1 MERVIALAVLA
12 QFGSLQF
19 EISSSTALLF
29 EKLKLSSECETE
41 EKTVD
46 EQKYVSAKNGKP
58 VQASFAVILSASLG
72 IDVKEEVT
80 AILNYAQR
88 GEQAYFYIVG
98 KKLFPFQM
106 MMVSAQTEE
115 IQTSPSGVWVY
126 AKVNITL
133 KQSSKEWITGQQK
146 VTTSSS
152 NNTSNATTGG
162 KAKAEIKYVK
172 PISNNLGA
180 TNSGATI
187 YAPSSSFQDAIN
199 ARNAANSV
207 FQNIVNAVNSSAGVV
222 STAKSVA
229 STVSNSQ
236 PLTAAQRSRASAKE
250 ARLLGIE

>member
-1 MERVIALAVLA
+1 MIALAVLA
-12 QFGSLQF
+12 QFGNLQF

-80 AILNYAQR
+80 AILHSAQR

-133 KQSSKEWITGQQK
+133 KQSSKEWITGQPQK
-146 VTTSSS
+146 AATSGSSS
-152 NNTSNATTGG
+152 STNGGNSLTQNTQTSKTGL
-162 KAKAEIKYVK
+162 KYVK
-172 PISNNLGA
+172 PVSNI
-180 TNSGATI
+180 SGATI
-187 YAPSSSFQDAIN
+187 YIPSSKFQ
-199 ARNAANSV
+199 
-207 FQNIVNAVNSSAGVV
+207 NAVNSAISVV
-222 STAKSVA
+222 SSAKSVA
-229 STVSNSQ
+229 STVSNYK
-236 PLTAAQRSRASAKE
+236 PLTSAQKARAAAKE
-250 ARLLGIE
+250 GSLLGIK

>member
-1 MERVIALAVLA
+1 MIALAVLA

-19 EISSSTALLF
+19 EILSSTALLF

-41 EKTVD
+41 EKNGD

-72 IDVKEEVT
+72 IDVKEKVT
-80 AILNYAQR
+80 AILNSAQR

-98 KKLFPFQM
+98 EKLFPFQM

-115 IQTSPSGVWVY
+115 IQSSPSGAWVY

-133 KQSSKEWITGQQK
+133 KQSSKEWIKGQPQK

-152 NNTSNATTGG
+152 KNTSNSATGEKSKT
-162 KAKAEIKYVK
+162 ELKYVK
-172 PISNNLGA
+172 PVSN
-180 TNSGATI
+180 NSGATI
-187 YAPSSSFQDAIN
+187 YAPSSSFQNSIN
-199 ARNAANSV
+199 AKNSANSA

-229 STVSNSQ
+229 STVSNYQ
-236 PLTAAQRSRASAKE
+236 PLTAAQKARAAAKE
-250 ARLLGIE
+250 ASLLGIK

>member
-1 MERVIALAVLA
+1 MIALAVLA

-41 EKTVD
+41 EKTGD

-72 IDVKEEVT
+72 IDVKEKVT
-80 AILNYAQR
+80 AILNSAQR

-98 KKLFPFQM
+98 SKLFPFKM
-106 MMVSAQTEE
+106 MMVSAATEE
-115 IQTSPSGVWVY
+115 IQTSPSGAWVY

-133 KQSSKEWITGQQK
+133 KQSSKDWITGQPQK
-146 VTTSSS
+146 VTTSS
-152 NNTSNATTGG
+152 TKTTGE
-162 KAKAEIKYVK
+162 KSKIEIKYVK
-172 PISNNLGA
+172 PISN
-180 TNSGATI
+180 NSGATI

-199 ARNAANSV
+199 ARNPANSV

-229 STVSNSQ
+229 STVSNYQ
-236 PLTAAQRSRASAKE
+236 PLAAAQKARAAAKE
-250 ARLLGIE
+250 ASLLGIE

>member
-1 MERVIALAVLA
+1 MIALAVLA

-29 EKLKLSSECETE
+29 DKLKLSSECETE
-41 EKTVD
+41 EKTGD

-72 IDVKEEVT
+72 IDVKEKVT
-80 AILNYAQR
+80 AILNSAQR

-98 KKLFPFQM
+98 EKLFPFRM

-115 IQTSPSGVWVY
+115 IQSSPSGVWVY
-126 AKVNITL
+126 AMVNITI
-133 KQSSKEWITGQQK
+133 KQSSKEWIKGEPQK

-152 NNTSNATTGG
+152 KNAGTSKKGL
-162 KAKAEIKYVK
+162 KYVK
-172 PISNNLGA
+172 PIAN
-180 TNSGATI
+180 NSGATI

-199 ARNAANSV
+199 ARNPASSA
-207 FQNIVNAVNSSAGVV
+207 FQSIVNAVNSSAGVV

-229 STVSNSQ
+229 STISNYQ
-236 PLTAAQRSRASAKE
+236 PLTSAQKARAAAKE
-250 ARLLGIE
+250 ASLLGIK

>member
-1 MERVIALAVLA
+1 MIALAVLA

-41 EKTVD
+41 EKTGD

-72 IDVKEEVT
+72 IDVKEKVT
-80 AILNYAQR
+80 AILNSAQR

-98 KKLFPFQM
+98 EKLFPFQM

-115 IQTSPSGVWVY
+115 IHASPSGVWVY
-126 AKVNITL
+126 ATVNITL
-133 KQSSKEWITGQQK
+133 KQSSKEWIKGQPQK
-146 VTTSSS
+146 VTTSSTKT
-152 NNTSNATTGG
+152 TSN
-162 KAKAEIKYVK
+162 KKSKIEIKYVK
-172 PISNNLGA
+172 PISNN
-180 TNSGATI
+180 SGATI
-187 YAPSSSFQDAIN
+187 FAPSSSFQNSIN
-199 ARNAANSV
+199 ARNSANST

-229 STVSNSQ
+229 STVSNYQ
-236 PLTAAQRSRASAKE
+236 PLAAAQKARAAAKE
-250 ARLLGIE
+250 ASLLGIK

>member
-1 MERVIALAVLA
+1 MIALAVLA

-98 KKLFPFQM
+98 EKLFPFQM
-106 MMVSAQTEE
+106 MMVSAATEE
-115 IQTSPSGVWVY
+115 IQTSSSGVWVY
-126 AKVNITL
+126 AKINITL

-152 NNTSNATTGG
+152 NKASNHTT
-162 KAKAEIKYVK
+162 AKKSTVIENPVK
-172 PISNNLGA
+172 PISNN
-180 TNSGATI
+180 SGATI
-187 YAPSSSFQDAIN
+187 LAPSSSFQDAIK
-199 ARNAANSV
+199 ARDPANSV

-236 PLTAAQRSRASAKE
+236 PLTAAQRSRAAAKE

>member
-1 MERVIALAVLA
+1 MIALAVLA

-72 IDVKEEVT
+72 IDVKERVT
-80 AILNYAQR
+80 AILNSVQR

-98 KKLFPFQM
+98 EKLFPFQM

-152 NNTSNATTGG
+152 NNTSNHTT
-162 KAKAEIKYVK
+162 AKKSTVIENPVK
-172 PISNNLGA
+172 PIYN
-180 TNSGATI
+180 NSGAKI
-187 YAPSSSFQDAIN
+187 YAPSSSFQDAIK
-199 ARNAANSV
+199 ARDLANSV

-236 PLTAAQRSRASAKE
+236 PLTAAQRSRAAAKE